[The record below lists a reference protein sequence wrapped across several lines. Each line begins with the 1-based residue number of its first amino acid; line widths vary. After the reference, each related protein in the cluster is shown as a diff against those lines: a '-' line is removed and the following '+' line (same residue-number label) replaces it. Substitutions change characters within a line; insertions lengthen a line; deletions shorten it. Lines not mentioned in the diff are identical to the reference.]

1 MIKDGENKNH
11 KTLVFATCILIAIVL
26 VALVAEYFSES
37 PTKTLYPTQI
47 RQYQGQNLS
56 SISSVYENAIA
67 GTQYINQTTYR
78 LTVTGLV
85 NRTIQSPYDEVVND
99 HQTYQQVVTIYCVEG
114 WNTKILWEGV
124 LVKDLLQEA
133 GVSQNATVVI
143 FNASDGYTTALPMSY
158 IIQNN
163 IMITFKMNGVTL
175 TPQLVW
181 PFMLVAQSKYGY
193 KWIKWIT
200 EIEASN
206 DTSYLGYWESRGYP
220 NNATVP

>member
-1 MIKDGENKNH
+1 MEKV
-11 KTLVFATCILIAIVL
+11 KTHTTLFFATCILIAIVL
-26 VALVAEYFSES
+26 VALVAEYYSES
-37 PTKTLYPTQI
+37 STKTLYPTQI

-67 GTQYINQTTYR
+67 GTQYVNQTTYR

-85 NRTIQSPYDEVVND
+85 NRTIQSTYDEVVNN
-99 HQTYQQVVTIYCVEG
+99 HQVYQQVVTIYCVEG
-114 WNTKILWEGV
+114 WNAKILWEGV

-133 GVSQNATVVI
+133 GVSPNATVVI
-143 FNASDGYTTALPMSY
+143 FRASDGYTTALPMSY
-158 IIQNN
+158 VIQNN
-163 IMITFKMNGVTL
+163 IMIAFKMNNVTL
-175 TPQLVW
+175 TPEIGW
-181 PFMLVAQSKYGY
+181 PFMLVAQGQYGY

-220 NNATVP
+220 NNATAP